1 MCQWNNGKVLII
13 AGLGMLAA
21 AAFGTEPAREGAAE
35 ETWRRWAII
44 ATPECEQAGIGDLL
58 TAKLSRIEGVE
69 LVERALVGKVLAER
83 KISASVF
90 ASAEAAIQLGR
101 LLAADAFLVVERVPK
116 LTPTA
121 CRLQVIET
129 RTGIALGMEFLAEE
143 SLKEDVAPVARL
155 VRASAAKLGVPV
167 EKRHYVG
174 LLSFRSEEPGRTL
187 DGVAEALG
195 MLLVNDLAASPGIV
209 VLDREHLDALQ
220 KEEGLTGVELQL
232 RTSALLV
239 EGAIRRLPEGG
250 RLAVVVLLPPRA
262 GGEPR
267 KVAAS
272 VPEGDIAEGRRLLV
286 EAVGKAIGEARPQ
299 ASTATLE
306 EEAAVFLGRV
316 RCLTSRNDTREAVRA
331 AEAALAL
338 HPSQEARLAAAAAWQ
353 CRMWN
358 LRAMVR
364 RPVGA
369 GSPATAGAM
378 AEGKAQVARAYLRLL
393 TLVLEALRYHVLDQD
408 AAGEA
413 GMRLPFNGF
422 YFGQLEFSALPDEQA
437 VQELCDE
444 AEALEEAIF
453 QFQIDYYAKRYDRCA
468 GGYWLAWSRAMGGL
482 YRGTLER
489 RVEVVRRA
497 ADAFANPP
505 GDRNE
510 LANRRLTHFALWPQ
524 QLQRFRP
531 SDDLDAAERRAREL
545 YVQLCR
551 DLGGHDDPYLRL
563 VGYAG
568 LICIGEDEVASAR
581 ALLEAFARHFPA
593 NHPHRTK
600 ENDYMGFSQP
610 VWRAALV
617 LSLREPATLDAFC
630 QQHLAPWIE
639 TRDAARL
646 AAWHLVFSE
655 WVNALRRLGRFEQLD
670 AIAQGAHKVLV
681 QHPTAWHGD
690 QATRLARSLEQVRRE
705 CAEKFGR
712 RPGADPAWTEYTLRP
727 VPLGL
732 DEAPAH
738 LLLDGERLIC
748 VHESTVSN
756 VGRGSVT
763 ASVILFNLRHGGQGK
778 LLGRAALA
786 TEKPGRGHVT
796 CAALGAETVYVGT
809 GVGLVAFPLEG
820 GEPKVMTEADGLPSN
835 EVLSLAFYDGKLYI
849 GFGPVMSLFGRAA
862 FGCRGADGLFRL
874 IASTSAAEE
883 RSGLDGGRS
892 YRITAILADTE
903 RRCLW
908 LGVKYI
914 QGQGGRNG
922 VWRYTPQSGKLE
934 HVLPE
939 RFFIED
945 LAWSGKS
952 VLCSVTHAGL
962 VQIDPAMLSRT
973 WLAAQNEAFVP
984 TGCEAEAAFGSPQ
997 VGLWPASLD
1006 GERLITGG
1014 IRHQAL
1020 YLLRKGSPP
1029 AALEQGPDGKPLSA
1043 IAHLLETPFGLLA
1056 VTGRGHAYLIRRKGS
1071 FQ

>member
-1 MCQWNNGKVLII
+1 MKPIKLGRRPGPTAALVWVLLSTLVT
-13 AGLGMLAA
+13 AG
-21 AAFGTEPAREGAAE
+21 AREAE
-35 ETWRRWAII
+35 AKRCAILVS
-44 ATPECEQAGIGDLL
+44 PECEQAGIGDLL

-69 LVERALVGKVLAER
+69 LVERALVEKVLAER
-83 KISASVF
+83 KISASVL

-116 LTPTA
+116 LTPPA

-129 RTGIALGMEFLAEE
+129 RTGISLGMEFLAEE
-143 SLKEDVAPVARL
+143 SLKKDAAPVARL
-155 VRASAAKLGVPV
+155 LRASTAKLGVPV

-187 DGVAEALG
+187 DGVAEAFG

-250 RLAVVVLLPPRA
+250 RLAVVVLLRPLA

-286 EAVGKAIGEARPQ
+286 EAVGKAIGEARPRPG
-299 ASTATLE
+299 TAALG

-353 CRMWN
+353 CRMWS
-358 LRAMVR
+358 LRALVR
-364 RPVGA
+364 RSTGA
-369 GSPATAGAM
+369 DSPAAAKTLAD
-378 AEGKAQVARAYLRLL
+378 GKAQVARAYLRLL
-393 TLVLEALRYHVLDQD
+393 TLVLDALQYHVSNQD

-413 GMRLPFNGF
+413 GLRLPFNGF
-422 YFGQLEFSALPDEQA
+422 YFGQPEFSALPDEKA

-444 AEALEEAIF
+444 AEALEAAIS
-453 QFQIDYYAKRYDRCA
+453 QFQIDYYAERYDSCV
-468 GGYWLAWSRAMGGL
+468 GDYWLAWSRAMGGL
-482 YRGTLER
+482 YRGKLER
-489 RVEVVRRA
+489 QVEVVRRA

-505 GDRNE
+505 GDRNK
-510 LANRRLTHFALWPQ
+510 LANCRLKDFALWPQ

-531 SDDLDAAERRAREL
+531 SDDLDAAERRARGL

-563 VGYAG
+563 AGYAG

-581 ALLEAFARHFPA
+581 ALLEAFDRHFPA
-593 NHPHRTK
+593 NHPQRTK
-600 ENDYMGFSQP
+600 ENDYLGFSQP
-610 VWRAALV
+610 VWRAAMV
-617 LSLREPATLDAFC
+617 LSLKDPATLDAFC
-630 QQHLAPWIE
+630 QQHLAPWVE
-639 TRDAARL
+639 TRDTARL
-646 AAWHLVFSE
+646 AAWHLVFNE

-670 AIAQGAHKVLV
+670 AIAQRAHKVLV

-705 CAEKFGR
+705 CAEKLGR
-712 RPGADPAWTEYTLRP
+712 GPGVDPAWTEYILRP

-732 DEAPAH
+732 DEAPAR

-748 VHESTVSN
+748 VHESTASN
-756 VGRGSVT
+756 AARESVT
-763 ASVILFNLRHGGQGK
+763 ASVILFNLRHGGPGK
-778 LLGRAALA
+778 LLGRATLT

-796 CAALGAETVYVGT
+796 CAALGAGTVYVGT
-809 GVGLVAFPLEG
+809 GDGLVAFPLEG
-820 GEPKVMTEADGLPSN
+820 GEPEVMTEADGLPSN
-835 EVLSLAFYDGKLYI
+835 EVLSLAFYDGQLYI
-849 GFGPVMSLFGRAA
+849 GFGPVGGLFGRAA
-862 FGCRGADGLFRL
+862 FGCQGADGLFRL

-883 RSGLDGGRS
+883 HSGLDGGRS
-892 YRITAILADTE
+892 YKITAILADTD

-908 LGVKYI
+908 LGVEYI
-914 QGQGGRNG
+914 EGQGGRNG

-962 VQIDPAMLSRT
+962 VQMDPATLSRT

-1029 AALEQGPDGKPLSA
+1029 AALEQGPDGEPLSA

-1056 VTGRGHAYLIRRKGS
+1056 VTGRGHAYLIRRKDS
-1071 FQ
+1071 SQ

>member
-13 AGLGMLAA
+13 ARLGMLAA

-44 ATPECEQAGIGDLL
+44 ATPEVEQSGMADLL
-58 TAKLSRIEGVE
+58 TAKLSRIEGME

-83 KISASVF
+83 KISASVL
-90 ASAEAAIQLGR
+90 ASAEASIQLGR

-116 LTPTA
+116 LTPPA

-129 RTGIALGMEFLAEE
+129 RTGTALGMEFLAEE

-250 RLAVVVLLPPRA
+250 RLAVVVLLRPLA

-286 EAVGKAIGEARPQ
+286 EAVGKAIGEVRPQ
-299 ASTATLE
+299 PGTAALE

-358 LRAMVR
+358 IRAMVK
-364 RPVGA
+364 RPA
-369 GSPATAGAM
+369 GSDSSAVAGTL
-378 AEGKAQVARAYLRLL
+378 AEGKAQVVRAYLRLL
-393 TLVLEALRYHVLDQD
+393 TLVLEALRYHVPNQD

-413 GMRLPFNGF
+413 RLRLPFNGF
-422 YFGQLEFSALPDEQA
+422 YFGQLEFSALTDEQA

-444 AEALEEAIF
+444 AEALEDAIF
-453 QFQIDYYAKRYDRCA
+453 QFQIGYYAERYDLCV
-468 GGYWLAWSRAMGGL
+468 GDYWLAWSRAMGGL

-497 ADAFANPP
+497 ADGFANPP

-510 LANRRLTHFALWPQ
+510 LANRRLTDFALWPQ

-630 QQHLAPWIE
+630 QQHLVPWIE
-639 TRDAARL
+639 TRDTARL

-670 AIAQGAHKVLV
+670 AIAQRAHKVLV

-690 QATRLARSLEQVRRE
+690 KATRLARSLEQVRRE
-705 CAEKFGR
+705 CAEKLGR

-748 VHESTVSN
+748 VHESTASS
-756 VGRGSVT
+756 VGRDSVT
-763 ASVILFNLRHGGQGK
+763 ASVILFNLRHGGRGK

-796 CAALGAETVYVGT
+796 CAALGAGTVYVGT

-849 GFGPVMSLFGRAA
+849 GFGPVRSLFGRAA

-892 YRITAILADTE
+892 YSITAILADTD

-962 VQIDPAMLSRT
+962 VQMDPAMLSRT

-1006 GERLITGG
+1006 GERLITGASG
-1014 IRHQAL
+1014 TRLCTSSARARRPQRLNRGRTASPCRP
-1020 YLLRKGSPP
+1020 LRTCWRPPSGSW
-1029 AALEQGPDGKPLSA
+1029 
-1043 IAHLLETPFGLLA
+1043 
-1056 VTGRGHAYLIRRKGS
+1056 R
-1071 FQ
+1071 